1 MRCVLS
7 WRSGAPVPARR
18 RPVPP
23 SSPIR
28 PSRLRVIA
36 NDRRGSGR
44 RRPPGNLTGRRV
56 RGHGRSGRAGT
67 VDDRDSAVPGRIR
80 GAGAAGGVPGGRIH
94 RRRWTRVAR
103 HDDGHRLRTATPLGG
118 RQGRRPTP
126 WCRHDGGGADR
137 RWLPGQLDQ
146 RADIAVRRAGPTDVP
161 ARRPDRMRCAAR
173 VPTPACP
180 AAAGGRL
187 AARSSATTGRA
198 VSVEATDNGLSVDLD
213 GRARCRWGASR
224 AEYID
229 YHDTE
234 WGVPLHGDDAL
245 FERLCLEAFQSGLS
259 WLTILQKRPAFR
271 RAFDDFRIER
281 VADFDDSDVARLL
294 ADASIVRNRAKIEA
308 CIHNARA
315 AADLDHGL
323 DALLWSF
330 APTKGRSRPA
340 TIQDIVAITPEST
353 AMAKALKDRGFR
365 FVGPTTAHALMQA
378 SGMVDDHLV
387 GCWRA
392 AGPDRMPGGA

>member
-1 MRCVLS
+1 M
-7 WRSGAPVPARR
+7 
-18 RPVPP
+18 
-23 SSPIR
+23 
-28 PSRLRVIA
+28 
-36 NDRRGSGR
+36 
-44 RRPPGNLTGRRV
+44 
-56 RGHGRSGRAGT
+56 
-67 VDDRDSAVPGRIR
+67 
-80 GAGAAGGVPGGRIH
+80 
-94 RRRWTRVAR
+94 
-103 HDDGHRLRTATPLGG
+103 
-118 RQGRRPTP
+118 
-126 WCRHDGGGADR
+126 
-137 RWLPGQLDQ
+137 
-146 RADIAVRRAGPTDVP
+146 
-161 ARRPDRMRCAAR
+161 
-173 VPTPACP
+173 
-180 AAAGGRL
+180 
-187 AARSSATTGRA
+187 
-198 VSVEATDNGLSVDLD
+198 SVEATDNGLSVDLD
-213 GRARCRWGASR
+213 GRARCRWGASA

-259 WLTILQKRPAFR
+259 WLTILRKRPAFR

-378 SGMVDDHLV
+378 CGMVDDHLV

-392 AGPDRMPGGA
+392 AGPDRMAGGA